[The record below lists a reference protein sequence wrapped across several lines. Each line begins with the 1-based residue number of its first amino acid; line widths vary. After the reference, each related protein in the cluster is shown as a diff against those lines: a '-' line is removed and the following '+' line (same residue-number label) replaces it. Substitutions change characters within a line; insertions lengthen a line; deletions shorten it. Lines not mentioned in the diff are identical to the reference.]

1 MQPWVELGKTYFPWT
16 SLMCTTA
23 TAVDVNPVMVVVW
36 YVVAVVASPIS
47 ILAGIPPSSKANKN
61 RLA

>member
-23 TAVDVNPVMVVVW
+23 TAVDVNPVMVVVRRR
-36 YVVAVVASPIS
+36 
-47 ILAGIPPSSKANKN
+47 GR
-61 RLA
+61 RLSNFHFSWNTSVLQGQ